1 MPELTH
7 VLRRRGQAA
16 IEEDLDA
23 RKMVFLAGP
32 RQCGKT
38 TVAQQ
43 LLAERGGSYFNS
55 DVAEHRQALRRGEL
69 PAESTL
75 WVFDELHKQKQ
86 WRGWLKGVFDLHG
99 REHQILVTGSGRLD
113 LYRRGGDSLQ
123 GRYFLHRLHPL
134 TLSEVLGTSGP
145 RTPDAVLE
153 LATPPPAAAHETL
166 EQMMKLGGFPE
177 PLLGGSERRAARW
190 RLAYGSR
197 LIREDV
203 RDLEAI
209 RDLERLELLFDR
221 LPELV
226 GSPLSIN
233 ALREDLEVSFDTVKS
248 WLGALERLYGAFR
261 IAPIGPPRIRAVRKE
276 QKLYLWDWSRVPAE
290 GPRLENLVV
299 SHLLRLVDWLA
310 DVHGEKAELRYFRDV
325 NGREVDAIVL
335 RGGKPWFAVEVKL
348 TAQELDP
355 GLRYLLERY
364 RVPRA
369 FQVSLRGGVERR
381 LADVNGARVE
391 LVSAA
396 RLLAA
401 LP

>member
-1 MPELTH
+1 MVETTH
-7 VLRRRGQAA
+7 IVRRRGQAA

-38 TVAQQ
+38 TVARQ
-43 LLAERGGSYFNS
+43 LLAERGGSYFSS

-69 PAESTL
+69 PEASRL

-113 LYRRGGDSLQ
+113 LFRRGGDSLQ

-134 TLSEVLGTSGP
+134 TLSEVLGSAGP
-145 RTPDAVLE
+145 RTPEEALE
-153 LATPPPAAAHETL
+153 LGTPPPGAATKALDDMLT
-166 EQMMKLGGFPE
+166 LGGFPE
-177 PLLGGSERRAARW
+177 PLLGGSARRAARW
-190 RLAYGSR
+190 RLAYGTR
-197 LIREDV
+197 LVREDV

-226 GSPLSIN
+226 GSTLSIN

-248 WLGALERLYGAFR
+248 WLGALERLYGAYR
-261 IAPIGPPRIRAVRKE
+261 LAPIGPPRIRAVRKE
-276 QKLYLWDWSRVPAE
+276 QKLYLWDWSRVPGE

-299 SHLLRLVDWLA
+299 SHLLRLVDWLG
-310 DVHGEKAELRYFRDV
+310 DVHGDKAELRYFRDV
-325 NGREVDAIVL
+325 TGREVDAVVL

-348 TAQELDP
+348 SAQELDP

-381 LADVNGARVE
+381 LPDVNGARVE

-396 RLLAA
+396 RFLAA

>member
-1 MPELTH
+1 
-7 VLRRRGQAA
+7 
-16 IEEDLDA
+16 
-23 RKMVFLAGP
+23 MVFLAGP

-69 PAESTL
+69 PTTSRL

-113 LYRRGGDSLQ
+113 LFRRGGDSLQ

-134 TLSEVLGTSGP
+134 TLSEVLGNDGP
-145 RTPDAVLE
+145 RTPAEVLE
-153 LATPPPAAAHETL
+153 LGGAVPASAASEL
-166 EQMMKLGGFPE
+166 ESMMTLGGFPE

-190 RLAYGSR
+190 RLAYGTR
-197 LIREDV
+197 LVREDV
-203 RDLEAI
+203 RDLEEI
-209 RDLERLELLFDR
+209 RDLDRLELLFER
-221 LPELV
+221 LPDLV
-226 GSPLSIN
+226 GSTLSIN

-248 WLGALERLYGAFR
+248 WLGALERLYGAYR
-261 IAPIGPPRIRAVRKE
+261 IAPVGPPRIRAVRKE
-276 QKLYLWDWSRVPAE
+276 QKLYLWDWSRVPGEAA
-290 GPRLENLVV
+290 RLENLVL
-299 SHLLRLVDWLA
+299 SHLLRLVHWLA
-310 DVHGEKAELRYFRDV
+310 DVHGERAELRYFRDV

-348 TAQELDP
+348 TGQDLDP

-364 RVPRA
+364 RIPRA

-381 LADVNGARVE
+381 VPDINGARVE

-396 RLLAA
+396 RLLAS

>member
-1 MPELTH
+1 MTEITH
-7 VLRRRGQAA
+7 ALRRRSQSAL
-16 IEEDLDA
+16 EEDLDS

-38 TVAQQ
+38 TLARA
-43 LLAERGGSYFNS
+43 LLDERGGSYFNS
-55 DVAEHRQALRRGEL
+55 DVAEHRRALRQGEL
-69 PAESTL
+69 PESSRL

-99 REHQILVTGSGRLD
+99 RDHQILVTGSGRLD

-134 TLSEVLGTSGP
+134 TLAEVLGATGP
-145 RTPDAVLE
+145 AAPDEVLS
-153 LATPPPAAAHETL
+153 LGTPPAAAAAML
-166 EQMMKLGGFPE
+166 EAMMKLGGFPE
-177 PLLGGSERRAARW
+177 PLLGDSERRAARW
-190 RLAYGSR
+190 RLAYGTR

-221 LPELV
+221 LPDLV

-248 WLGALERLYGAFR
+248 WLGALERLYGAYR

-276 QKLYLWDWSRVPAE
+276 QKLYLWDWSRVTGEPA
-290 GPRLENLVV
+290 RFENLVL

-325 NGREVDAIVL
+325 TGREVDAILL

-348 TAQELDP
+348 TGQDLDS

-364 RVPRA
+364 RIPRA

-381 LADVNGARVE
+381 LPDVNGARVD
-391 LVSAA
+391 LISAT
-396 RLLAA
+396 RFLSS

>member
-1 MPELTH
+1 MCVSSTRLEFTHALFSTVSEFTH
-7 VLRRRGQAA
+7 VLRRRG
-16 IEEDLDA
+16 
-23 RKMVFLAGP
+23 
-32 RQCGKT
+32 
-38 TVAQQ
+38 
-43 LLAERGGSYFNS
+43 
-55 DVAEHRQALRRGEL
+55 EL
-69 PAESTL
+69 PADSRL
-75 WVFDELHKQKQ
+75 WVFDELHKQQQ

-99 REHQILVTGSGRLD
+99 REHELLVTGSGRLD
-113 LYRRGGDSLQ
+113 LFRRGGDSLQ

-134 TLSEVLGTSGP
+134 TLSEVLGRPGS
-145 RTPDAVLE
+145 RTPDEVLE
-153 LATPPPAAAHETL
+153 LEAPPAAAAEAL
-166 EQMMKLGGFPE
+166 EGMLTLGGFPE
-177 PLLGGSERRAARW
+177 PLLGDSERRAARW
-190 RLAYGSR
+190 RLAYGTR

-226 GSPLSIN
+226 GSTLSVN
-233 ALREDLEVSFDTVKS
+233 ALRQDLEVSFDTVKS
-248 WLGALERLYGAFR
+248 WLGALERLYGAYR
-261 IAPIGPPRIRAVRKE
+261 LAPIGPPRIRAVRKE
-276 QKLYLWDWSRVPAE
+276 QKLYLWDWSRVPGE

-299 SHLLRLVDWLA
+299 SHLLRLVDWLG

-325 NGREVDAIVL
+325 TGREVDAVVL

-348 TAQELDP
+348 SAQELDP

-381 LADVNGARVE
+381 LPDVNGARVE

-396 RLLAA
+396 RFLAA

>member
-1 MPELTH
+1 MPELTQ
-7 VLRRRGQAA
+7 VLRRRVQGA

-38 TVAQQ
+38 TVARQ
-43 LLAERGGSYFNS
+43 LLDQRGGSYFNI
-55 DVAEHRQALRRGEL
+55 DAAEHRKALREGML
-69 PAESTL
+69 PETSRL
-75 WVFDELHKQKQ
+75 WVFDELHKQRQ

-99 REHQILVTGSGRLD
+99 REHELLVTGSGRLD
-113 LYRRGGDSLQ
+113 LFRRGGDSLQ
-123 GRYFLHRLHPL
+123 GRYHLHRLHPL
-134 TLSEVLGTSGP
+134 TLSEVLGLPGP
-145 RTPDAVLE
+145 TQPADVLE
-153 LATPPPAAAHETL
+153 LGPSPSAVVVKALDDLMT
-166 EQMMKLGGFPE
+166 LGGFPE

-190 RLAYGSR
+190 RLAYGTR

-221 LPELV
+221 LPDLV
-226 GSPLSIN
+226 GSTLSIN

-248 WLGALERLYGAFR
+248 WIAALERLYGAYR
-261 IAPIGPPRIRAVRKE
+261 IAPLGPPRIRAVRKE
-276 QKLYLWDWSRVPAE
+276 QKLYLWDWARVPGEAA
-290 GPRLENLVV
+290 RFENLVMA
-299 SHLLRLVDWLA
+299 HLVRLVDWLT

-325 NGREVDAIVL
+325 TGREVDAIVL

-348 TAQELDP
+348 AAQELDP

-369 FQVSLRGGVERR
+369 LQVSLRGGVERR
-381 LADVNGARVE
+381 MPDINGARVE

-396 RLLAA
+396 RFLAA